1 MPKIKGL
8 SHVVLYTKDLDK
20 MVAFYRDV
28 LGLVKYREHAGRM
41 VFLTADPDAED
52 HELALVKGREG
63 EAKIIAHIAWRV
75 ETPADVK
82 AYYERFKA
90 QGVPI
95 DHCVSHAYE
104 EMGETRCRAIS
115 SIPKA
120 TVSKSTPWSPSV
132 TPSASTARST
142 WTKLLMRSSP
152 RQAGLRQPPAT
163 DGTATSELN
172 NPRLEGEGFQFSSA
186 RSRQEIFPLHHVF
199 VGLG

>member
-41 VFLTADPDAED
+41 VFLTADPEAED

-63 EAKIIAHIAWRV
+63 DAKIIAHIAWRV

-104 EMGETRCRAIS
+104 EMGN
-115 SIPKA
+115 
-120 TVSKSTPWSPSV
+120 TVSCYFLDPE
-132 TPSASTARST
+132 
-142 WTKLLMRSSP
+142 
-152 RQAGLRQPPAT
+152 G
-163 DGTATSELN
+163 N
-172 NPRLEGEGFQFSSA
+172 RLEVYALVPERDAQ
-186 RSRQEIFPLHHVF
+186 RINRPLDLDKNLDEIVAQAS
-199 VGLG
+199 GLAPTASH

>member
-8 SHVVLYTKDLDK
+8 SHVVLYTRDLDK

-104 EMGETRCRAIS
+104 EMGN
-115 SIPKA
+115 
-120 TVSKSTPWSPSV
+120 TVSCYFLDPE
-132 TPSASTARST
+132 
-142 WTKLLMRSSP
+142 
-152 RQAGLRQPPAT
+152 G
-163 DGTATSELN
+163 N
-172 NPRLEGEGFQFSSA
+172 RLEVYALVAERDAQ
-186 RSRQEIFPLHHVF
+186 RINRPLDLDKNLDEIISQAS
-199 VGLG
+199 GLLTTAAH

>member
-8 SHVVLYTKDLDK
+8 SHVVLYVKDLDK

-41 VFLTADPDAED
+41 VFLTADPEVED

-63 EAKIIAHIAWRV
+63 DAKIIAHIAWRV

-104 EMGETRCRAIS
+104 EMGN
-115 SIPKA
+115 
-120 TVSKSTPWSPSV
+120 TVSCYFLDPE
-132 TPSASTARST
+132 
-142 WTKLLMRSSP
+142 
-152 RQAGLRQPPAT
+152 G
-163 DGTATSELN
+163 N
-172 NPRLEGEGFQFSSA
+172 RLEVYALVAERDAQ
-186 RSRQEIFPLHHVF
+186 RINRPLDLDKNLDEIVAQAS
-199 VGLG
+199 GLAPTAGH

>member
-1 MPKIKGL
+1 MPKIQGL

-41 VFLTADPDAED
+41 VFLTADPEAED

-63 EAKIIAHIAWRV
+63 DAKIIAHIAWRV
-75 ETPADVK
+75 EAPADVK

-104 EMGETRCRAIS
+104 EMGN
-115 SIPKA
+115 
-120 TVSKSTPWSPSV
+120 TVSCYFLDPE
-132 TPSASTARST
+132 
-142 WTKLLMRSSP
+142 
-152 RQAGLRQPPAT
+152 G
-163 DGTATSELN
+163 N
-172 NPRLEGEGFQFSSA
+172 RLEVYALVAERDAQ
-186 RSRQEIFPLHHVF
+186 RINRPLDLDKNLDEIVAQAS
-199 VGLG
+199 GLAPTASH

>member
-8 SHVVLYTKDLDK
+8 SHVVLYTKDLDT

-52 HELALVKGREG
+52 HELALVRGREG

-90 QGVPI
+90 RGVPI

-104 EMGETRCRAIS
+104 EMGN
-115 SIPKA
+115 
-120 TVSKSTPWSPSV
+120 TVSCYFLDPE
-132 TPSASTARST
+132 
-142 WTKLLMRSSP
+142 
-152 RQAGLRQPPAT
+152 G
-163 DGTATSELN
+163 N
-172 NPRLEGEGFQFSSA
+172 RLEVYALVAERDAQ
-186 RSRQEIFPLHHVF
+186 RINRPLDLDKTLDEIVAQAS
-199 VGLG
+199 GLGGHAH